1 MKYYLL
7 EPEVAGALGDDSMI
21 DDSVHPNVVSRLQY
35 EIYGWL
41 GDDIVESTPCFIVT
55 ERLSKLLAESNLS
68 GFRLADVDIT
78 LNEQAEELEGGPIE
92 LPPFR
97 WLQLVGRPKVDDF
110 GPNEQGS
117 LVASE
122 DALAL
127 LRQVNLNHCDIKE
140 L

>member
-1 MKYYLL
+1 MKYYRLD
-7 EPEVAGALGDDSMI
+7 PEVAGALGDDTVM
-21 DDSVHPNVVSRLQY
+21 DTSVHPPVVSSLQY
-35 EIYGWL
+35 EIHGWL

-55 ERLSKLLAESNLS
+55 ERLANLLAASNLS

-78 LNEQAEELEGGPIE
+78 LWEQAEELEGGPLD

-97 WLQLVGRPKVDDF
+97 WLQLVGRPQVDDF

-122 DALAL
+122 SALAL
-127 LRQVNLNHCDIKE
+127 LRQVNLNHCDVMDV
-140 L
+140 